1 MSADVEASN
10 STAADADKLFLLTY
24 PNLDDPHGKV
34 VLSNEHVVLQ
44 RLYVPAGE
52 WEGVHSHPGNQ
63 IYIHIVGGEWTG
75 KLGEDIQYWKE
86 LSPTGEVGWVDAI
99 PIEAEHD
106 SGNTG
111 DTPIDLIYVTLKSDS
126 PIEQSTDLAVQ
137 QYPDLRLHLEFENPR
152 VIVQRGFI
160 EPGQWSGEHTRPGLQ
175 VRVMIRG
182 GQLAERCPGD
192 AARQAKYLEPGA
204 AAWLEQADSVNF
216 GNTGDTTIEF
226 ILVTIK

>member
-1 MSADVEASN
+1 MSASVEATEG
-10 STAADADKLFLLTY
+10 TAAEEDKPFLLTY

-75 KLGEDIQYWKE
+75 KLGEDIEYWKE
-86 LSPTGEVGWVDAI
+86 LSPTGEVGWLDAI
-99 PIEAEHD
+99 PMEVEHN

-111 DTPIDLIYVTLKSDS
+111 DNPIDLIYVTLKSDS
-126 PIEQSTDLAVQ
+126 PIAPHVDHELPR
-137 QYPDLRLHLEFENPR
+137 YPELPLHLELENPR
-152 VIVQRGFI
+152 VIVQRGLL
-160 EPGQWSGEHTRPGLQ
+160 EPGQWSGSHARSGYQL
-175 VRVMIRG
+175 RVIIKG
-182 GQLAERCPGD
+182 GHWSEQSSPGD
-192 AARQAKYLEPGA
+192 EGMTIVLDPGA
-204 AAWLEQADSVNF
+204 AEWLDATEHANF
-216 GNTGDTTIEF
+216 GNMGNTTIEF